1 MENNDIRTRVR
12 NLMNREIQPKV
23 FNKRDFVEQALN
35 VYSYNDLVMLMQFRN
50 LNSKIKPDTLDNKK
64 QMLGD
69 LWEYN
74 VLSKRYALYLDALIP
89 CRPRRGRSP

>member
-1 MENNDIRTRVR
+1 MEDNDIRTRVR

-50 LNSKIKPDTLDNKK
+50 LNSKIQPDTLDNKK

-74 VLSKRYALYLDALIP
+74 VLSKRYALYLEALIP
-89 CRPRRGRSP
+89 CRPTTTRG

>member
-23 FNKRDFVEQALN
+23 FNKQDFVDQALS
-35 VYSYNDLVMLMQFRN
+35 VYSYNDIVMLMQFRN

-74 VLSKRYALYLDALIP
+74 VLSKRYALYLEALIP
-89 CRPRRGRSP
+89 CRPTTTRG

>member
-74 VLSKRYALYLDALIP
+74 VLSKRYALYLEALIP
-89 CRPRRGRSP
+89 CRPTTTRG

>member
-1 MENNDIRTRVR
+1 MEDNDIRTRVR

-89 CRPRRGRSP
+89 CRPTTTRG

>member
-1 MENNDIRTRVR
+1 MEDNDIRTRIR

-74 VLSKRYALYLDALIP
+74 VLSKRYALYLEALIP
-89 CRPRRGRSP
+89 CRPTTTRG

>member
-1 MENNDIRTRVR
+1 MEDNDIRTRVR

-74 VLSKRYALYLDALIP
+74 VLSKRYALYLEALIP
-89 CRPRRGRSP
+89 CRPTTTRG

>member
-74 VLSKRYALYLDALIP
+74 VLSKRYALHLEALIP
-89 CRPRRGRSP
+89 CRPTTTRG

>member
-1 MENNDIRTRVR
+1 MEDNDIRTRVR
-12 NLMNREIQPKV
+12 NLMNREVQPTV
-23 FNKRDFVEQALN
+23 FNKRDFVAQALN
-35 VYSYNDLVMLMQFRN
+35 VYAYNDLVMLMQFRN

-89 CRPRRGRSP
+89 CRPTTTRG